1 LRVELLCTG
10 DELLSGQVVD
20 TNSAWTAELLRAA
33 LGLSISRIT
42 VVGDDHAELVEA
54 LRSVGARADVMIV
67 GGGLGP
73 TPDDL
78 TVMSAAEALGVGIR
92 VDPATLEKL
101 EARAARRGVELN
113 AGSRRQASVPEG
125 ATVVQNP
132 AGSAPLFMHRF
143 ERARAFFLP
152 GVPHEYRELMQ
163 QEVLPRLRALHEES
177 GAASRGWVSRR
188 LRTVGLGESELA
200 ERTRPV
206 LARHPEVVAGFRT
219 DPPEN
224 ELRLEARAD
233 SQEEADALIQ
243 AVEKELLP
251 ILGDAFYARDETP
264 LAEVV
269 VQGMRNR
276 GQTVALAES
285 CTGGRISVLLTSV
298 SGASDVLSAGAVTY
312 TEEAKDFEAS
322 VPRELI
328 DRHGVVSHEVAAA
341 MAIGIRERWKSTFG
355 LSVTGW
361 AGPGGGTERDPVGTV
376 YLGLSGPNGE
386 VVERRVLDGDRH
398 QVRVRAAVHAVDLLR
413 RNI

>member
-1 LRVELLCTG
+1 
-10 DELLSGQVVD
+10 
-20 TNSAWTAELLRAA
+20 
-33 LGLSISRIT
+33 
-42 VVGDDHAELVEA
+42 
-54 LRSVGARADVMIV
+54 
-67 GGGLGP
+67 
-73 TPDDL
+73 
-78 TVMSAAEALGVGIR
+78 
-92 VDPATLEKL
+92 
-101 EARAARRGVELN
+101 
-113 AGSRRQASVPEG
+113 
-125 ATVVQNP
+125 
-132 AGSAPLFMHRF
+132 

-163 QEVLPRLRALHEES
+163 QEVLPRLRALHEVS

-224 ELRLEARAD
+224 ELRLEACAD
-233 SQEEADALIQ
+233 SQEEADALVQ

-361 AGPGGGTERDPVGTV
+361 AGPGGGTERDPVGTA
-376 YLGLSGPNGE
+376 YLGLSGPNGAG
-386 VVERRVLDGDRH
+386 VERRGLAGERH
-398 QVRVRAAVHAVDLLR
+398 QVRGRAAVHAGDLLR
-413 RNI
+413 RIIQNAPVATPAPTPSEPDSHSGTPDSLVDARGDEATAQWRARLTGFWRTHKTAILLFLVVGVSFSAFSERRFLRQSAAPHFIY